1 MKNKNV
7 FMMLDNKEF
16 YLNDINYAHFKS
28 LPPIIQESIRQKMIL
43 KYLENDYNKI

>member
-16 YLNDINYAHFKS
+16 YLNDINYTHFKS

-43 KYLENDYNKI
+43 KYLENNYNKN